1 MEADMKRGRPILEEV
16 VLAKYDGERPT
27 KPFLTPV
34 RGGCTPTL
42 THVSFE
48 NMGRGK
54 NQGYQGKGHGYTSH
68 QIAKIPTNLKIRT

>member
-1 MEADMKRGRPILEEV
+1 MKRGRPILEEV

-54 NQGYQGKGHGYTSH
+54 NQGYTSSDSE
-68 QIAKIPTNLKIRT
+68 PTNQPEKKDVDALAES

>member
-42 THVSFE
+42 TLRVSKTWGGARIKD
-48 NMGRGK
+48 NK
-54 NQGYQGKGHGYTSH
+54 GKGMDIHH
-68 QIAKIPTNLKIRT
+68 VK

>member
-1 MEADMKRGRPILEEV
+1 MMESA
-16 VLAKYDGERPT
+16 T

-48 NMGRGK
+48 NLGMGK
-54 NQGYQGKGHGYTSH
+54 NQGYQGIYITSNSED
-68 QIAKIPTNLKIRT
+68 TNKPENKDVDALAES